1 MTRAM
6 RGYLQPAIRETATES
21 QRAFRA
27 LSRHRR
33 TKLARA
39 AHTTLVKADQW
50 ARGATTQS
58 EIASALEGALHAL
71 DEKAAKKKTKAPQ
84 A

>member
-1 MTRAM
+1 MTGNM
-6 RGYLQPAIRETATES
+6 RGARQPAVQETISES
-21 QRAFRA
+21 QKTFRA

-50 ARGATTQS
+50 ARGDAAHP
-58 EIASALEGALHAL
+58 EVASALESALHAL
-71 DEKAAKKKTKAPQ
+71 HEKGAKKKGKAPH

>member
-1 MTRAM
+1 MSPRIM
-6 RGYLQPAIRETATES
+6 RGFQRPAVRLTTTDP

-39 AHTTLVKADQW
+39 AHTTLLKADQW
-50 ARGATTQS
+50 SRGDATPG
-58 EIASALEGALHAL
+58 EIAAALESAIGALPS
-71 DEKAAKKKTKAPQ
+71 KGAKKKS
-84 A
+84 

>member
-1 MTRAM
+1 MRRAVRYDAAHIM
-6 RGYLQPAIRETATES
+6 RGSQAPAVRQKTSDS
-21 QRAFRA
+21 QQAFRG

-50 ARGATTQS
+50 GRGGVVPADVAT
-58 EIASALEGALHAL
+58 ALEAGLKALT
-71 DEKAAKKKTKAPQ
+71 AKKK
-84 A
+84 

>member
-1 MTRAM
+1 M
-6 RGYLQPAIRETATES
+6 RGFQRPALRLTPTDS
-21 QRAFRA
+21 QRSFRA

-50 ARGATTQS
+50 SRGDTTPA
-58 EIASALEGALHAL
+58 EVASALERALLTLHA
-71 DEKAAKKKTKAPQ
+71 KGAKKK
-84 A
+84 